1 MPGMEKVEHLKMKRQ
16 DEKITFMFIYEDVF
30 LSASLLVFCVTVLK
44 NDQTNY
50 EYWWPCLKKSC
61 PTTFTCGPQRLD
73 NGHALSYNW
82 VSLVPYFHQT
92 LIFHLAYPYA

>member
-50 EYWWPCLKKSC
+50 EY
-61 PTTFTCGPQRLD
+61 
-73 NGHALSYNW
+73 
-82 VSLVPYFHQT
+82 
-92 LIFHLAYPYA
+92 